1 MIKTLRRVVLVTGL
15 MGLTMFGSPFIQD
28 NPIMDFISN
37 TTTITAMAAEQPSDL
52 PYSYRWETQ
61 ADNSWKYKL
70 NDGAYATGWIQD
82 EVDHNWYYM
91 DSNAVMKSGLCVSY
105 GKYYLLSEEH
115 DGHFGHM
122 IKNGEVYKGIQI
134 TADTSSGT
142 EGALSD
148 EMIARLGLDKS
159 KAFDVTGSQHVTD
172 GEVTPPTPA
181 QEQTPSNE
189 TSSSSGQTSSER
201 RQSQRDKYG
210 EDATFGSTG
219 DDPFRTRH

>member
-1 MIKTLRRVVLVTGL
+1 MKFLRRVVLVTGL
-15 MGLTMFGSPFIQD
+15 VGITMFSSPFIQD

-70 NDGAYATGWIQD
+70 NDGDYATGWIQD
-82 EVDHNWYYM
+82 EVDGNWYYM

-148 EMIARLGLDKS
+148 EMIAKLGLDKS

-172 GEVTPPTPA
+172 GEVTPPAPT
-181 QEQTPSNE
+181 QEQNTNE
-189 TSSSSGQTSSER
+189 TSSSSGMTASER
-201 RQSQRDKYG
+201 SRAQRDKYG
-210 EDATFGSTG
+210 KDATLGS
-219 DDPFRTRH
+219 DDDDHPLS